1 MDGIKYG
8 HPMIPLKKNESLYQV
23 TIDSMLEEIVVIDRD
38 GKIIMVNEAWRQ
50 FAQDNALESGNPPAG
65 TEVGDNYLESCQPNT
80 AITQDNHINA
90 FDGIQAVLD
99 GRLPAFNM
107 EYPCHTSNQRRWF
120 KMLVLPLGGDEQGVV
135 IAHTDITEFKLTEE
149 ALRLSEERCKF
160 AIESSG
166 DGMWDWNIA
175 DGSLFLT
182 RRWKEMLGFAEDE
195 IGSSID
201 EWEQRIHPDDKA
213 DTLVTLQ
220 GYLDGKIPNY
230 ICEHRVLAKDGS
242 YKWIRDR
249 GIVTSR
255 SEDDTP
261 LRMIGMY
268 TDITD
273 RKQMVLA
280 LQESEER
287 FRNFANAAPVLIWV
301 AGTDKLCTWFN
312 ETWLAYTGRSFEQE
326 LGNGWIEGVL
336 SEDLDRCLE
345 IYISHFDAR
354 QPFQMEYRLRGHD
367 GKYHWFIDVGRPRF
381 DGQGDFVGY
390 IGMLTD
396 ISERKAIEVELIE
409 NKQKLTEAQQIAHL
423 GSWDWNVVDDQVTW
437 SDEAAEIYVPD
448 NKSVS
453 PSFEGFKRSLHPED
467 FDMVMGAIN
476 ATFDQ
481 DVAYD
486 IEHRVVSK
494 LRGVKYV
501 HARGKVFRNADGKAI
516 RLVGTVQDITE
527 RKTLEDELMRQAHHD
542 YLTGLS
548 NRGYFMEQGE
558 LELSRAIRYEK
569 SLSIFMIDIDFFKQV
584 NDSHGHKVGD
594 SVLKNLAE
602 VCRQALRDFDIVG
615 RVGGEEFAILLPET
629 DKEAAAEVA
638 ERLREA
644 IAISK
649 VPLSTGE
656 LPLQYTVSIGL
667 ASLASKSDNLDV
679 LLNSADKALYEAKN
693 SGRNR
698 VCIAQ

>member
-1 MDGIKYG
+1 
-8 HPMIPLKKNESLYQV
+8 
-23 TIDSMLEEIVVIDRD
+23 
-38 GKIIMVNEAWRQ
+38 
-50 FAQDNALESGNPPAG
+50 
-65 TEVGDNYLESCQPNT
+65 
-80 AITQDNHINA
+80 
-90 FDGIQAVLD
+90 
-99 GRLPAFNM
+99 
-107 EYPCHTSNQRRWF
+107 
-120 KMLVLPLGGDEQGVV
+120 MLVLPLGGDEQGVV